1 VPKLLNMSNWLAIA
15 VTLALFAD
23 ADVPRV
29 YNLRQPAQPE
39 ARVTFGE
46 EIPLFPTSPKGD
58 ADQAPQQASAH
69 KFDKLQEESK
79 LALIRFVSGEFAK
92 ASKSLPAGK
101 EGILVYADKPLN
113 NEILDRAVAT
123 HGAAVHVGDN
133 CQITKLDFRDHMI
146 LVDVNGGGRGKKRF
160 LDHLQ
165 IGMGGTPM
173 PTSKVTTENHG
184 PPGLQPGMGSTIILE
199 FNKAIP
205 DLTPD
210 ELKQL
215 LSPLLDFSKQRS
227 ASVQWF
233 DTLPVEIKKAI
244 QDQRPLIGMDREM
257 VVAAIGKPGHKVRER
272 DSDGNDIEDWIYGT
286 PPSKTV
292 FVRFT
297 GDRVSSIKQFPN

>member
-1 VPKLLNMSNWLAIA
+1 MPKLLTMSNWFAIA
-15 VTLALFAD
+15 VTLMLFAD

-29 YNLRQPAQPE
+29 YNLKQPAQPE

-46 EIPLFPTSPKGD
+46 EIPLFPTNPKSE
-58 ADQAPQQASAH
+58 ADQTPQAPAH
-69 KFDKLQEESK
+69 RAEKLQEESK

-101 EGILVYADKPLN
+101 EGFLVYADKPVN
-113 NEILDRAVAT
+113 NESLDRAVAT

-133 CQITKLDFRDHMI
+133 CQITKLDFHDHSI
-146 LVDVNGGGRGKKRF
+146 WVDVNGGGRGKKRF

-165 IGMGGTPM
+165 IGMGGAPV
-173 PTSKVTTENHG
+173 PTSKVTTENQG

-199 FNKAIP
+199 FSKSIP

-215 LSPLLDFSKQRS
+215 LAPLLDFSKQRS

-233 DTLPVEIKKAI
+233 DTLPVEMKKAI
-244 QDQRPLIGMDREM
+244 QDRRPLIGMDREM

-272 DSDGNDIEDWIYGT
+272 DTDGNDIEDWIYGT
-286 PPSKTV
+286 PPAKTI
-292 FVRFT
+292 FVRFS

>member
-1 VPKLLNMSNWLAIA
+1 MPNRFAIA
-15 VTLALFAD
+15 VTLVLFAD

-29 YNLRQPAQPE
+29 YNLKQSAQPAAP
-39 ARVTFGE
+39 VTFGA
-46 EIPLFPTSPKGD
+46 EIPLFPVNPKSD
-58 ADQAPQQASAH
+58 ADQTPQAPAH
-69 KFDKLQEESK
+69 RAEKLQEESK

-101 EGILVYADKPLN
+101 EGFQMYADKPLN
-113 NEILDRAVAT
+113 SEILDRAVAT

-133 CQITKLDFRDHMI
+133 CQITKLDFHDHSI
-146 LVDVNGGGRGKKRF
+146 WVDVNGGGRGKKRF

-173 PTSKVTTENHG
+173 PTSKVTTENQG
-184 PPGLQPGMGSTIILE
+184 PPGLQPGMGSTIIVE
-199 FNKAIP
+199 FNKSVP

-215 LSPLLDFSKQRS
+215 LAPLLDFSKQRS

-233 DTLPVEIKKAI
+233 DTLPVEMKKAI
-244 QDQRPLIGMDREM
+244 QDRRPLIGMDREM

-272 DSDGNDIEDWIYGT
+272 DTDGNDIEDWIYGT
-286 PPSKTV
+286 PPAKTI
-292 FVRFT
+292 FVRFS

>member
-1 VPKLLNMSNWLAIA
+1 MSNWFAIA

-29 YNLRQPAQPE
+29 YNLKQSAQPATP
-39 ARVTFGE
+39 VTFGA
-46 EIPLFPTSPKGD
+46 EIPLFPVNPKSD
-58 ADQAPQQASAH
+58 ADQTPQPPAH
-69 KFDKLQEESK
+69 RAEKLQEESK

-101 EGILVYADKPLN
+101 EGFQMYADKPLN
-113 NEILDRAVAT
+113 SEILDRAVAT

-133 CQITKLDFRDHMI
+133 CQITKLDFHDHSI
-146 LVDVNGGGRGKKRF
+146 WVDVNGGGRGKKRF

-165 IGMGGTPM
+165 IGMGGATV
-173 PTSKVTTENHG
+173 PTSKVTTENQG
-184 PPGLQPGMGSTIILE
+184 PPGLQPGMGSTIIVE
-199 FNKAIP
+199 FNKSVP

-215 LSPLLDFSKQRS
+215 LAPLLDFSKQRS

-233 DTLPVEIKKAI
+233 DTLPVEMKKAI
-244 QDQRPLIGMDREM
+244 QDRRPLIGMDREM

-272 DSDGNDIEDWIYGT
+272 DTDGNDIEDWIYGT
-286 PPSKTV
+286 PPAKTI
-292 FVRFT
+292 FVRFS

>member
-1 VPKLLNMSNWLAIA
+1 MPNWFAIA
-15 VTLALFAD
+15 VTLVLFAD

-29 YNLRQPAQPE
+29 YNLKQPAQPE
-39 ARVTFGE
+39 APVTFGE
-46 EIPLFPTSPKGD
+46 EIPLFPTNPKSD
-58 ADQAPQQASAH
+58 ADQTPQAPAH
-69 KFDKLQEESK
+69 RAEKLQEESK

-101 EGILVYADKPLN
+101 EGFLVYADKPVN
-113 NEILDRAVAT
+113 SESLDRAVAT

-133 CQITKLDFRDHMI
+133 CQITKLDFHDHSI
-146 LVDVNGGGRGKKRF
+146 WVDVNGGGRGKKRF

-165 IGMGGTPM
+165 IGMGGAPV
-173 PTSKVTTENHG
+173 PTSKVTTENQG

-199 FNKAIP
+199 FSKSIP

-215 LSPLLDFSKQRS
+215 LAPLLDFSKQRS

-233 DTLPVEIKKAI
+233 DTLPVEMKKAI
-244 QDQRPLIGMDREM
+244 QDRRPLIGMDREM

-272 DSDGNDIEDWIYGT
+272 DTEGNDIEDWIYGT
-286 PPSKTV
+286 PPAKTI
-292 FVRFT
+292 FVRFS